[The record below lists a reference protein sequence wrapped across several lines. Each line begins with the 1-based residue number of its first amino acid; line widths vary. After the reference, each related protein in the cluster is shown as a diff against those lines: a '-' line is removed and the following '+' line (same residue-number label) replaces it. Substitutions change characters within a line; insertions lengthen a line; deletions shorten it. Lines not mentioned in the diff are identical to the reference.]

1 MSEQFF
7 SVEHGIPL
15 NVEPL
20 PADFV
25 LPTLE
30 ALEQELPAPFR
41 IAGAITHV
49 DVGTARQ
56 LRSMGEE
63 FGVLVEVINQ
73 QSAKINLLLGY
84 LLSQMDEPSQ
94 RRITSRFGGSGMSFH
109 DTTPWPP
116 GSLLRIKLFLED
128 EASAIYCYG
137 RIVACHPEPTGYQL
151 DVEYVRLRHDDQEL
165 LVRASLHVQS
175 RQLKLRAEQ
184 RANPTK

>member
-7 SVEHGIPL
+7 SVEHGIVL

-49 DVGTARQ
+49 DVSTARQ
-56 LRSMGEE
+56 LRNMGEE

-84 LLSQMDEPSQ
+84 LLSQMDDPALH
-94 RRITSRFGGSGMSFH
+94 RITTRFGGSGLSFVEAQ
-109 DTTPWPP
+109 PLAV
-116 GSLLRIKLFLED
+116 GQLLRIKLFLED

-137 RIVACHPEPTGYQL
+137 RVSACHPAPGGYLL
-151 DVEYVRLRHDDQEL
+151 DVEYARLRHDDQEL

-184 RANPTK
+184 RANPMK